1 MIQHIEF
8 TIKFDLTCWGERED
22 FETVT
27 NSSIEESAIHYILD
41 NPEKLIDNL
50 TINKVW
56 YEEVMESDEE

>member
-8 TIKFDLTCWGERED
+8 TIKFDLTCDGEKED

-27 NSSIEESAIHYILD
+27 DSSIEESAIYYVLD
-41 NPEKLIDNL
+41 NTEKLIDNL

-56 YEEVMESDEE
+56 YEE